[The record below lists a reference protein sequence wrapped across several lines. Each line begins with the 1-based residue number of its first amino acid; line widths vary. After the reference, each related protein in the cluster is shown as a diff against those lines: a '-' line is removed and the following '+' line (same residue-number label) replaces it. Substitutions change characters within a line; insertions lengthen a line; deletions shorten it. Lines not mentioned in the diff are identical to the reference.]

1 MKLVYSMKNTFLA
14 LLCATLFCCS
24 CSNDDVRISGKFFGL
39 TAKSV
44 YLEQMTASGQT
55 IIDSVE
61 LAKDGSYRFVIANG
75 PKTPSIYNIIYNNER
90 VPLLLT
96 AGENVTVGSMGSV
109 LVNYTVSGSKE
120 SELLREFNREYIAGM
135 QALNAKV
142 AEYAEAGDSSKTE
155 IAQLYTAKLRE
166 IKRNQISF
174 IIKNKSSIAAVY
186 ALYQRLPDE
195 KYLVNS
201 ESDLIY
207 FRTVADAVSK
217 RYPTSPFVITLRND
231 VARMEAQTSL
241 LSTIEERDYPD
252 IVADDMYGNK
262 VKLSEL
268 EGNVILVDFWAAEL
282 GNSNALNADLKS
294 IYEKYE
300 ADGFRVYQVSF
311 DTSKATWI
319 KAVQEQK
326 LPWVSVCDFRGQ
338 ASPIMGVYNV
348 RSLPS
353 NYLIDRKGRIVAKNI
368 YSDALEQ
375 ELAKILK

>member
-1 MKLVYSMKNTFLA
+1 
-14 LLCATLFCCS
+14 
-24 CSNDDVRISGKFFGL
+24 
-39 TAKSV
+39 
-44 YLEQMTASGQT
+44 MTASGQT

-61 LAKDGSYRFVIANG
+61 LAKDGSYRFVVKNV
-75 PKTPSIYNIIYNNER
+75 PQTPSIYNIIYNNER

-96 AGENVTVGSMGSV
+96 AGESVTVGSMGSV
-109 LVNYTVSGSKE
+109 LANYTVSGSKE

-135 QALNAKV
+135 QELNAKV
-142 AEYAEAGDSSKTE
+142 AAYAEAGEASRNE

-207 FRTVADAVSK
+207 FRTVADAVCK
-217 RYPTSPFVITLRND
+217 RYPTSPFVVTLRND

-241 LSTIEERDYPD
+241 LNTIEERDYPD

-262 VKLSEL
+262 VKLSEF

-300 ADGFRVYQVSF
+300 AEGFRVYQVSF

-326 LPWVSVCDFRGQ
+326 LPWASVCDFRGQ

-353 NYLIDRKGRIVAKNI
+353 NYLIDRNGHIVAKNI

-375 ELAKILK
+375 QLKKIL

>member
-1 MKLVYSMKNTFLA
+1 MKNTFLA

-24 CSNDDVRISGKFFGL
+24 CSNNDVRVGGKFFGL

-55 IIDSVE
+55 ILDSVE
-61 LAKDGSYRFVIANG
+61 LAKDGSYRFVIKNA

-90 VPLLLT
+90 IPLLLT
-96 AGENVTVGSMGSV
+96 AGESVTVGSMGSV
-109 LVNYTVSGSKE
+109 LANYTVSGSEE
-120 SELLREFNREYIAGM
+120 SELLREFNREYITGM
-135 QALNAKV
+135 QELNAKV
-142 AEYAEAGDSSKTE
+142 AAYAEAGENLKTE

-174 IIKNKSSIAAVY
+174 IIKNKSAIAAVY

-217 RYPTSPFVITLRND
+217 RYPTSPFVVTLRND

-241 LSTIEERDYPD
+241 LNTIEERDYPD
-252 IVADDMYGNK
+252 IVANDMYGK
-262 VKLSEL
+262 QVKLSEL

-282 GNSNALNADLKS
+282 GNSNALNADLKN

-353 NYLIDRKGRIVAKNI
+353 NYLIDRNGRIVAKNV
-368 YSDALEQ
+368 YSDALEEQ
-375 ELAKILK
+375 LKKIL

>member
-1 MKLVYSMKNTFLA
+1 MKNTFLA

-24 CSNDDVRISGKFFGL
+24 CSNNDVRVGGKFFGL

-61 LAKDGSYRFVIANG
+61 LAKDGSYRFVIKNA
-75 PKTPSIYNIIYNNER
+75 PQTPSIYNIIYNNER
-90 VPLLLT
+90 IPLLLT

-142 AEYAEAGDSSKTE
+142 AAYAEAGDSSKTE

>member
-1 MKLVYSMKNTFLA
+1 
-14 LLCATLFCCS
+14 
-24 CSNDDVRISGKFFGL
+24 
-39 TAKSV
+39 
-44 YLEQMTASGQT
+44 MTAAGQT

-61 LAKDGSYRFVIANG
+61 LANDGSYRFVVKNV
-75 PKTPSIYNIIYNNER
+75 PQTPSIYNIIYNNER
-90 VPLLLT
+90 IPLLLS
-96 AGENVTVGSMGSV
+96 AGENLSVGSMGSV
-109 LVNYTVSGSKE
+109 LANYTVSGSKE

-135 QALNAKV
+135 QELNAKV
-142 AEYAEAGDSSKTE
+142 AAYAEAGAASRQE

-195 KYLVNS
+195 KHLVNS

-217 RYPTSPFVITLRND
+217 SYPTSPFVVTLRND

-241 LSTIEERDYPD
+241 LNSIEEREYPD
-252 IVADDMYGNK
+252 IVANDMYGNET
-262 VKLSEL
+262 KLSDL

-282 GNSNALNADLKS
+282 GNSNALNADLKA
-294 IYEKYE
+294 IYERYHDK
-300 ADGFRVYQVSF
+300 GFRVYQVSF
-311 DTSKATWI
+311 DTSKAIWI
-319 KAVQEQK
+319 QTVQEQK

-348 RSLPS
+348 RSLPA
-353 NYLIDRKGRIVAKNI
+353 NYLLDRKGHIIAKNI
-368 YSDALEQ
+368 YSDALEEQ
-375 ELAKILK
+375 LKKLF

>member
-1 MKLVYSMKNTFLA
+1 MKNTFLA

-24 CSNDDVRISGKFFGL
+24 CSNNDVRVGGKFFGL

-61 LAKDGSYRFVIANG
+61 LAKDGSYRFVIKNA

-90 VPLLLT
+90 IPLLLT
-96 AGENVTVGSMGSV
+96 AGESVTVGSMGSV
-109 LVNYTVSGSKE
+109 LANYTVSGSEE
-120 SELLREFNREYIAGM
+120 SELLREFNREYITGM
-135 QALNAKV
+135 QELNAKV
-142 AEYAEAGDSSKTE
+142 AAYAEAGESLKTE

-174 IIKNKSSIAAVY
+174 IIKNKSAIAAVY

-217 RYPTSPFVITLRND
+217 RYPTSPFVVTLRND

-241 LSTIEERDYPD
+241 LNTIEERDYPD
-252 IVADDMYGNK
+252 IVADDMYGK
-262 VKLSEL
+262 QVKLSEL

-282 GNSNALNADLKS
+282 GNSNALNADLKN

-353 NYLIDRKGRIVAKNI
+353 NYLIDRSGRIVAKNV
-368 YSDALEQ
+368 YSDALEEQ
-375 ELAKILK
+375 LKKIL

>member
-1 MKLVYSMKNTFLA
+1 MKNTFLA

-24 CSNDDVRISGKFFGL
+24 CSNNDVRVGGKFFGL

-61 LAKDGSYRFVIANG
+61 LAKDGSYRFVIKNA

-90 VPLLLT
+90 IPLLLT
-96 AGENVTVGSMGSV
+96 AGQSVTVGSMGSV
-109 LVNYTVSGSKE
+109 LANYTVSGSEE
-120 SELLREFNREYIAGM
+120 SELLREFNREYITGM
-135 QALNAKV
+135 QELNAKV
-142 AEYAEAGDSSKTE
+142 AAYAEAGESLKTE

-174 IIKNKSSIAAVY
+174 IIKNKSAIAAVY

-217 RYPTSPFVITLRND
+217 RYPTSPFVVTLRND

-241 LSTIEERDYPD
+241 LNTIEERDYPD
-252 IVADDMYGNK
+252 IVADDMYGK
-262 VKLSEL
+262 QVKLSEL

-282 GNSNALNADLKS
+282 GNSNALNADLKN

-353 NYLIDRKGRIVAKNI
+353 NYLIDRNGRIVAKNV
-368 YSDALEQ
+368 YSDALEEQ
-375 ELAKILK
+375 LKKIL

>member
-1 MKLVYSMKNTFLA
+1 MKNTFLA

-24 CSNDDVRISGKFFGL
+24 CSNNDVRVGGKFFGL

-61 LAKDGSYRFVIANG
+61 LAKDGSYRFVIKNA

-90 VPLLLT
+90 IPLLLT
-96 AGENVTVGSMGSV
+96 AGESVTVGSMGSV
-109 LVNYTVSGSKE
+109 LANYTVSGSEE
-120 SELLREFNREYIAGM
+120 SELLREFNREYITGM
-135 QALNAKV
+135 QELNAKV
-142 AEYAEAGDSSKTE
+142 AAYAEAGESLKTE

-217 RYPTSPFVITLRND
+217 RYPTSPFVVTLRND

-241 LSTIEERDYPD
+241 LNTIEERDYPD
-252 IVADDMYGNK
+252 IVADDMYGK
-262 VKLSEL
+262 QVKLSEL

-353 NYLIDRKGRIVAKNI
+353 NYLIDRNGRIVAKNV
-368 YSDALEQ
+368 YSDALEEQ
-375 ELAKILK
+375 LKKIL

>member
-1 MKLVYSMKNTFLA
+1 MKNTFLA
-14 LLCATLFCCS
+14 LLCATILCCS

-61 LAKDGSYRFVIANG
+61 LAKDGSYRFVIAKG

>member
-1 MKLVYSMKNTFLA
+1 MIKNA
-14 LLCATLFCCS
+14 
-24 CSNDDVRISGKFFGL
+24 
-39 TAKSV
+39 
-44 YLEQMTASGQT
+44 
-55 IIDSVE
+55 
-61 LAKDGSYRFVIANG
+61 

-90 VPLLLT
+90 IPLLLT
-96 AGENVTVGSMGSV
+96 AGESVTVGSMGSV
-109 LVNYTVSGSKE
+109 LANYTVSGSEE
-120 SELLREFNREYIAGM
+120 SELLREFNLEYITGM
-135 QALNAKV
+135 QELNAKV
-142 AEYAEAGDSSKTE
+142 AAYAEAGESLKTE

-217 RYPTSPFVITLRND
+217 RYPTSPFVVTLRND

-241 LSTIEERDYPD
+241 LNTIEERDYPD
-252 IVADDMYGNK
+252 IVADDMYGK
-262 VKLSEL
+262 QVKLSEL

-282 GNSNALNADLKS
+282 GNSNALNADLKN

-353 NYLIDRKGRIVAKNI
+353 NYLIDRNGRIVAKNV
-368 YSDALEQ
+368 YSDALEEQ
-375 ELAKILK
+375 LKKIL

>member
-1 MKLVYSMKNTFLA
+1 MKKTLFA
-14 LLCATLFCCS
+14 LLCATILCCS
-24 CSNDDVRISGKFFGL
+24 CGKNEVRISGKFFGL
-39 TAKSV
+39 NATSV

-55 IIDSVE
+55 VIDSVE
-61 LAKDGSYRFVIANG
+61 LAKDGSYRFLVKNV
-75 PKTPSIYNIIYNNER
+75 PQTPSIYNIIYNNER
-90 VPLLLT
+90 IPLLLT
-96 AGENVTVGSMGSV
+96 AGESVTVGSMGSV
-109 LVNYTVSGSKE
+109 LANYTVSGSEE
-120 SELLREFNREYIAGM
+120 SELLREFNREYITGM
-135 QALNAKV
+135 QELNAKV
-142 AEYAEAGDSSKTE
+142 AAYAEAGESLKTE

-217 RYPTSPFVITLRND
+217 RYPTSPFVVTLRND

-241 LSTIEERDYPD
+241 LNTIEERDYPD
-252 IVADDMYGNK
+252 IVADDMYGK
-262 VKLSEL
+262 QVKLSEL

-282 GNSNALNADLKS
+282 GNSNALNADLKN

-353 NYLIDRKGRIVAKNI
+353 NYLIDRNGRIVAKNV
-368 YSDALEQ
+368 YSDALEEQ
-375 ELAKILK
+375 LKKIL

>member
-1 MKLVYSMKNTFLA
+1 MKNTFLA

-24 CSNDDVRISGKFFGL
+24 CSNNDVRVGGKFFGL

-61 LAKDGSYRFVIANG
+61 LAKDGSYRFVIKSA

-90 VPLLLT
+90 IPLLLT
-96 AGENVTVGSMGSV
+96 AGESVTVGSMGSV
-109 LVNYTVSGSKE
+109 LANYTVSGSEE
-120 SELLREFNREYIAGM
+120 SELLREFNREYITGM
-135 QALNAKV
+135 QELNAKV
-142 AEYAEAGDSSKTE
+142 AAYAEAGESLKTE

-217 RYPTSPFVITLRND
+217 RYPTSPFVVTLRND

-241 LSTIEERDYPD
+241 LNTIEERDYPD
-252 IVADDMYGNK
+252 IVADDMYGK
-262 VKLSEL
+262 QVKLSEL

-282 GNSNALNADLKS
+282 GNSNALNADLKN

-353 NYLIDRKGRIVAKNI
+353 NYLIDRNGRIVAKNV
-368 YSDALEQ
+368 YSDALEEQ
-375 ELAKILK
+375 LKKIL

>member
-1 MKLVYSMKNTFLA
+1 MKNTFLA

-24 CSNDDVRISGKFFGL
+24 CSNNDVRVGGKFFGL

-61 LAKDGSYRFVIANG
+61 LAKDGSYRFVIKDA

-90 VPLLLT
+90 IPLLLT
-96 AGENVTVGSMGSV
+96 AGESVTVGSMGSV
-109 LVNYTVSGSKE
+109 LANYTVSGSEE
-120 SELLREFNREYIAGM
+120 SELLREFNREYITGM
-135 QALNAKV
+135 QELNAKV
-142 AEYAEAGDSSKTE
+142 AAYAEAGERLKTE

-217 RYPTSPFVITLRND
+217 RYPTSPFVVTLRND

-241 LSTIEERDYPD
+241 LNTIEERDYPD
-252 IVADDMYGNK
+252 IVADDMYGK
-262 VKLSEL
+262 QVKLSEL

-282 GNSNALNADLKS
+282 GNSNALNADLKN

-353 NYLIDRKGRIVAKNI
+353 NYLIDRNGRIVAKNV
-368 YSDALEQ
+368 YSDALEEQ
-375 ELAKILK
+375 LKKIL

>member
-1 MKLVYSMKNTFLA
+1 MKNTFLA

-24 CSNDDVRISGKFFGL
+24 CSNNDVRVGGKFFGL

-61 LAKDGSYRFVIANG
+61 LAKDGSYRFVIKDA

-90 VPLLLT
+90 IPLLLT
-96 AGENVTVGSMGSV
+96 AGQSVTVGSMGSV
-109 LVNYTVSGSKE
+109 LANYTVSGSEE
-120 SELLREFNREYIAGM
+120 SELLREFNREYITGM
-135 QALNAKV
+135 QELNAKV
-142 AEYAEAGDSSKTE
+142 AAYAEAGESLKTE

-217 RYPTSPFVITLRND
+217 RYPTSPFVVTLRND

-241 LSTIEERDYPD
+241 LNTIEERDYPD
-252 IVADDMYGNK
+252 IVADDMYGK
-262 VKLSEL
+262 QVKLSEL

-282 GNSNALNADLKS
+282 GNSNALNADLKN

-353 NYLIDRKGRIVAKNI
+353 NYLIDRNGRIVAKNV
-368 YSDALEQ
+368 YSDALEEQ
-375 ELAKILK
+375 LKKIL

>member
-1 MKLVYSMKNTFLA
+1 MKNTFLA
-14 LLCATLFCCS
+14 LLCATILCCS

-61 LAKDGSYRFVIANG
+61 LAKDGSYRFVIKNA
-75 PKTPSIYNIIYNNER
+75 PQTPSIYNIIYNNER

>member
-1 MKLVYSMKNTFLA
+1 MKNTFLA

-24 CSNDDVRISGKFFGL
+24 CSNNDVRVGGKFFGL

-61 LAKDGSYRFVIANG
+61 LAKDGSYRFVIKNA

-90 VPLLLT
+90 IPLLLT
-96 AGENVTVGSMGSV
+96 AGESVTVGSMGSV
-109 LVNYTVSGSKE
+109 LANYTVSGSEE
-120 SELLREFNREYIAGM
+120 SELLREFNREYITGM
-135 QALNAKV
+135 QELNAKV
-142 AEYAEAGDSSKTE
+142 AAYAEAGESLKTE

-217 RYPTSPFVITLRND
+217 RYPTSPFVVTLRND

-241 LSTIEERDYPD
+241 LNTIEERDYPD
-252 IVADDMYGNK
+252 SVADDMYGK
-262 VKLSEL
+262 QVKLSEL

-282 GNSNALNADLKS
+282 GNSNALNADLKN

-353 NYLIDRKGRIVAKNI
+353 NYLIDRNGRIVAKNV
-368 YSDALEQ
+368 YSDALEEQ
-375 ELAKILK
+375 LKKIL

>member
-1 MKLVYSMKNTFLA
+1 MKNTFLA

-24 CSNDDVRISGKFFGL
+24 CSNNDVRVGGKFFGL

-61 LAKDGSYRFVIANG
+61 LAKDGSYRFVIKNA

-90 VPLLLT
+90 IPLLLT
-96 AGENVTVGSMGSV
+96 AGENVTVGSLGSV
-109 LVNYTVSGSKE
+109 LANYTVSGSKE
-120 SELLREFNREYIAGM
+120 SELLREFNREYIVGM
-135 QALNAKV
+135 QELNAQIAK
-142 AEYAEAGDSSKTE
+142 YAEAGEASRPE
-155 IAQLYTAKLRE
+155 IARIYSAKQRE
-166 IKRNQISF
+166 LKRNQISF

-195 KYLVNS
+195 QYLVNS

-207 FRTVADAVSK
+207 FRTVADAVCKS
-217 RYPTSPFVITLRND
+217 YPTSPFVITLRND
-231 VARMEAQTSL
+231 VARMEAQASL
-241 LSTIEERDYPD
+241 LNTIEERDYPD
-252 IVADDMYGNK
+252 IEANDMYGNPA
-262 VKLSEL
+262 KLSDL

-282 GNSNALNADLKS
+282 GNSNALNADLKQ
-294 IYEKYE
+294 IYEKYNSK
-300 ADGFRVYQVSF
+300 GFAVYQVSF

-319 KAVQEQK
+319 AAVQDQK

-348 RSLPS
+348 RSLPA
-353 NYLIDRKGRIVAKNI
+353 NYLIDRQGRIVAKNV
-368 YSDALEQ
+368 YSDALEK
-375 ELAKILK
+375 ELKKIL

>member
-1 MKLVYSMKNTFLA
+1 MKNTFLA
-14 LLCATLFCCS
+14 LLCATILCCS
-24 CSNDDVRISGKFFGL
+24 CSNKDVRISGKFFGL

-61 LAKDGSYRFVIANG
+61 LAKDGSYRFVIKNA
-75 PKTPSIYNIIYNNER
+75 PQTPSIYNIIYNNER
-90 VPLLLT
+90 IPLLLT

-142 AEYAEAGDSSKTE
+142 ADYAEAGDSSKTE

>member
-1 MKLVYSMKNTFLA
+1 MRNTFLA
-14 LLCATLFCCS
+14 LICAAILCCGCS
-24 CSNDDVRISGKFFGL
+24 SKDVRISGKFFGL

-44 YLEQMTASGQT
+44 YLEQMTAAGQT

-61 LAKDGSYRFVIANG
+61 LANDGSYRFVVKNV
-75 PKTPSIYNIIYNNER
+75 PQTPSIYNIIYNNER
-90 VPLLLT
+90 IPLLLS
-96 AGENVTVGSMGSV
+96 AGENLSVGSMGSV
-109 LVNYTVSGSKE
+109 LANYTVSGSKE

-135 QALNAKV
+135 QELNAKV
-142 AEYAEAGDSSKTE
+142 AAYAEAGAASRQE

-195 KYLVNS
+195 KHLVNS

-217 RYPTSPFVITLRND
+217 SYPTSPFVVTLRND

-241 LSTIEERDYPD
+241 LNSIEEREYPD
-252 IVADDMYGNK
+252 IVANDMYGNET
-262 VKLSEL
+262 KLSDL

-282 GNSNALNADLKS
+282 GNSNALNADLKA
-294 IYEKYE
+294 IYERYHDK
-300 ADGFRVYQVSF
+300 GFRVYQVSF
-311 DTSKATWI
+311 DTSKAIWI
-319 KAVQEQK
+319 QTVQEQK

-348 RSLPS
+348 RSLPA
-353 NYLIDRKGRIVAKNI
+353 NYLLDRKGHIIAKNI
-368 YSDALEQ
+368 YSDALEEQ
-375 ELAKILK
+375 LKKLF

>member
-1 MKLVYSMKNTFLA
+1 MKNTFLA

-24 CSNDDVRISGKFFGL
+24 CSNNDVRVGGKFFGL

-61 LAKDGSYRFVIANG
+61 LAKDGSYRFVIKNA

-90 VPLLLT
+90 IPLLLT
-96 AGENVTVGSMGSV
+96 AGESVTVGSMGSV
-109 LVNYTVSGSKE
+109 LANYTVSGSEE
-120 SELLREFNREYIAGM
+120 SELLREFNREYITGM
-135 QALNAKV
+135 QELNAKV
-142 AEYAEAGDSSKTE
+142 AAYAEAGESLKTE

-174 IIKNKSSIAAVY
+174 IIKNKSAIAAVY

-217 RYPTSPFVITLRND
+217 RYPTSPFVVTLRND

-241 LSTIEERDYPD
+241 LNTIEERDYPD
-252 IVADDMYGNK
+252 IVADDMYGK
-262 VKLSEL
+262 QVKLSEL

-282 GNSNALNADLKS
+282 GNSNALNADLKN

-353 NYLIDRKGRIVAKNI
+353 NYLIDRNGRIVAKNV
-368 YSDALEQ
+368 YSDALEEQ
-375 ELAKILK
+375 LKKIL